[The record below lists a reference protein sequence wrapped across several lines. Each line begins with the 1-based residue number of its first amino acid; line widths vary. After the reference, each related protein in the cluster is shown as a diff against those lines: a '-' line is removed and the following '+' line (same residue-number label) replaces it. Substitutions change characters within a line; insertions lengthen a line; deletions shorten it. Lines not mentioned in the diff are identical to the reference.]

1 MFYVFCND
9 SYIGQRETEQAANKF
24 IDERKARYPKSSYHF
39 VEGDKM
45 PTPSELNPQEA
56 SAESF
61 PFQ

>member
-9 SYIGQRETEQAANKF
+9 NYIAQRETEQGAVKF
-24 IDERKARYPKSSYHF
+24 IDERKAKYPKSNYRY
-39 VEGDKM
+39 VEGDKT

-56 SAESF
+56 SAEPY